1 MSEER
6 SDETKRGR
14 IASVAP
20 RRTFVSLN
28 DRRAAGS
35 IVHRGADRERC
46 ATSPLAVIERL
57 HVKVAPRPVLLS
69 TD

>member
-35 IVHRGADRERC
+35 IVDRGADRERR
-46 ATSPLAVIERL
+46 AMRALAVIERL
-57 HVKVAPRPVLLS
+57 HVEVAPRRVLLS